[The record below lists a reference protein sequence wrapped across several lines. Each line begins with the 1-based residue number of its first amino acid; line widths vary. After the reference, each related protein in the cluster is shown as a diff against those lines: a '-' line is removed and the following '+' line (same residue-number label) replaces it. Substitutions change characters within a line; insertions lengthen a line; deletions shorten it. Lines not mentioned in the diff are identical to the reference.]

1 MAGCDNPD
9 PERPRIGAVNTG
21 AVFVSPELRIPRDEL
36 SFRAS
41 KSGGPGGQHV
51 NTSSTRVELLWN
63 VRRSRALSEEQRARL
78 VAKLETRLD
87 GEGELRV
94 VSSEHRSQTRNRD
107 AAEER
112 LTRLVRAAL
121 AVPKTRRRTRP
132 TRSGIEKRLQSK
144 KKESAKKRAR
154 RERDFD

>member
-1 MAGCDNPD
+1 M
-9 PERPRIGAVNTG
+9 NTG

-36 SFRAS
+36 AFRAS

-63 VRRSRALSEEQRARL
+63 VRRSRAVSDEQRRRL
-78 VAKLETRLD
+78 VTKLATRLD

-94 VSSEHRSQTRNRD
+94 VASEHRSQSRNREE
-107 AAEER
+107 AED
-112 LTRLVRAAL
+112 RLVNLVRRAL
-121 AVPKTRRRTRP
+121 VVPKVRRPTRP
-132 TRSGIEKRLQSK
+132 TKGGIEKRLRSK
-144 KKESAKKRAR
+144 KELSAKKKAR